1 MISFSN
7 VTIGEIGKV
16 VTGKTPKT
24 DIPEYYGDDFMFI
37 GPTDLHNHFVVEES
51 QKMISERGL
60 LSIKGSRIK
69 GTSILVGCIGWDMGN
84 VAITESECATNQQIN
99 SITNIDKKYNPFYIY
114 YWLKGKKEFLYKQA
128 SVTRTPILNK
138 SAFSAINIPVP
149 SKDVQDS
156 VASILQRVDE
166 KIKINNKI
174 NAALEA
180 MAKLI
185 YDYWF
190 VQFDF
195 PDDEGRPYKSSGG
208 KMVYNEE
215 LKREI
220 PEGWML
226 KAITEEMDVQ
236 YGYPFSTKLFNEH
249 GEGSAVVRIRNIL
262 DNSISIFSTE
272 NVDDKYLLNK
282 GDLLVGMD
290 GNFHLNFWDKEGCY
304 LNQRCVRIRSV
315 DNSCVSQLQALFQIE
330 PYIKAREKNV
340 SRTTVGHLSAKDI
353 NSLKVLIPSSE
364 QMKNRRVFF
373 DSILSKIVV
382 NREKNNE
389 LTKLRNWL
397 LPMLMNG
404 QVTISTG

>member
-1 MISFSN
+1 MKSN
-7 VTIGEIGKV
+7 WKMTTIGDLISVKRGYDLTSKDRN
-16 VTGKTPKT
+16 TG
-24 DIPEYYGDDFMFI
+24 
-37 GPTDLHNHFVVEES
+37 
-51 QKMISERGL
+51 
-60 LSIKGSRIK
+60 
-69 GTSILVGCIGWDMGN
+69 
-84 VAITESECATNQQIN
+84 
-99 SITNIDKKYNPFYIY
+99 
-114 YWLKGKKEFLYKQA
+114 
-128 SVTRTPILNK
+128 
-138 SAFSAINIPVP
+138 NIPVYGAAGQNGYHNESKVNGPGIVIGRSGGSFGQVHYVAQQSFWPHNTAMYVTDFNGNDVDFVFYLLKTLDFSALNSGSAQP
-149 SKDVQDS
+149 SLNRNYLYPVKVRAPHLDEQ
-156 VASILQRVDE
+156 ILIGQLLSSLDR
-166 KIKINNKI
+166 KIELNNKI
-174 NAALEA
+174 NSELEA

-195 PDDEGRPYKSSGG
+195 PDASGKPYKSSGG

-220 PEGWML
+220 PEGWTL

-236 YGYPFSTKLFNEH
+236 YGYPFSTKLFNAH
-249 GEGSAVVRIRNIL
+249 GEGAVVVRIRNIL

-272 NVDDKYLLNK
+272 KVDDKYLLK
-282 GDLLVGMD
+282 TGDLLVGMD

-353 NSLKVLIPSSE
+353 NSLKVLIPRSE
-364 QMKNRRVFF
+364 QMKNKRAFF

-382 NREKNNE
+382 NREENSK
-389 LTKLRNWL
+389 LTKLRDWL

-404 QVTISTG
+404 QVTVSTK